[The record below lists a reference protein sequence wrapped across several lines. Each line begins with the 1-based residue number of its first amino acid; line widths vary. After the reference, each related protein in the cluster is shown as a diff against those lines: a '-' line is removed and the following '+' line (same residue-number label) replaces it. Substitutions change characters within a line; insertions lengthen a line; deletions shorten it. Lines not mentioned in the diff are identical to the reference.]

1 MKKYEIKQM
10 LKRGAKSIGI
20 IPSNCIFCLKDLELE
35 RLRKDNNMYEYICK
49 NCFEKYKGKFDVYV
63 DVVKALE
70 EKNAKH
76 IYLGKYDDIKDEI
89 MNIKYFDKQYILKG
103 IMEITYTKIEKEI
116 FEENMENSHIIMLY
130 IPTTFKKSIT
140 RGNISK
146 YICMQCL
153 EEKQKKG
160 NITIDN
166 VFVCTIAKI
175 RKDIEIKKLN
185 KEERK
190 RKIKE
195 KYLYVKDNF
204 LEKYIKKCIKD
215 NRNIYDF
222 KIIIV
227 DDVYTTGSTM
237 RNMAEMI
244 EKNILK
250 EIEEMKR
257 IGEIKEE
264 KDKTLNIEYI
274 FFSLAKD

>member
-130 IPTTFKKSIT
+130 IPTTLKKIIT

-153 EEKQKKG
+153 EEMQKKG
-160 NITIDN
+160 NIIIDN

-185 KEERK
+185 KEERN
-190 RKIKE
+190 IEVKE
-195 KYLYVKDNF
+195 KYVYLKDNF
-204 LEKYIKKCIKD
+204 LEKYFKKCIKD

-237 RNMAEMI
+237 RNMVEML

-250 EIEEMKR
+250 EIEGIKR
-257 IGEIKEE
+257 IGKIREE
-264 KDKTLNIEYI
+264 KILNIEYI
-274 FFSLAKD
+274 FLSLAKD